1 MELAAMTGWAIL
13 VPSSFGAAMGAWL
26 DDHYR
31 RGHSW
36 TFGLFLV
43 GLSIGCFD
51 SWNWSATEEL
61 ATLNKLKSDAD
72 PNDD

>member
-1 MELAAMTGWAIL
+1 
-13 VPSSFGAAMGAWL
+13 MGAWL